1 MCRKGKGVLDENSY
15 VVQYTFEN
23 KQRETVRERERKM
36 PYGKQYPIY
45 KYNWLGG
52 KSNWKQKI
60 GGVCK
65 QRKKGEKNTMHAEDQ
80 SAYPS

>member
-1 MCRKGKGVLDENSY
+1 MCRKGKGVLDENSD

-52 KSNWKQKI
+52 KSN
-60 GGVCK
+60 
-65 QRKKGEKNTMHAEDQ
+65 
-80 SAYPS
+80 